1 MSVPL
6 EDYALISNC
15 HSAALVGKNGSIDWL
30 CFPCFDSAAC
40 FAKLL
45 GTHDNGHWQIHPKDQ
60 YQTKRSYFK
69 DTMVLETVFITDTG
83 SCRIIDCMLIDSE
96 GPSLIRSVEGIEGEV
111 DLDFKLTIRF
121 DYGSIIPWV
130 RRNPD
135 GSGITA
141 IAGPEAITIYSPIPL
156 HGKNMHTEASFKI
169 QAGKKKSFILYW
181 YPSHLCSPPQ
191 LTNPDQQILKTI
203 SWWKEWSSQCT
214 YQGFDEEAVKR
225 SLLTLKAL
233 NYQPTGAIVA
243 APTTSLPEEL
253 GGVRNW
259 DYRYGWIRDSSFTL
273 LALLSAGY
281 KEEAVQW
288 NKWLLRAVAGTPS
301 QMNIMYGI
309 RAERRLTELE
319 LEWLIGYENSTPV
332 RIGNDAYT
340 QFQLDVYGEF
350 LASIYLAQVNGI
362 TLSDNTWRM
371 AKKMITFVCENW
383 MMPDEGIW
391 EIRGPRKHFTHSKV
405 MAWVALHY
413 GIESAR
419 EFKLSCNMNEWI
431 IVRDQIHQDI
441 CQNGF
446 DQELNS
452 FVQFYGSKELD
463 ASLLLLTHFGFLPP
477 EDPRMIGTIDA
488 VQKHLMKDGLLLRY
502 INKDHIDGLPG
513 LEGSFIACSF
523 WLVRNLNLIGRC
535 DEAMELYS
543 YLQTLRND
551 VGLFAEEYSVIHKR
565 MLGNFPQALSHIA
578 HINAAMGYKL
588 PKT

>member
-1 MSVPL
+1 MSHPL

-45 GTHDNGHWQIHPKDQ
+45 GTHDNGCWQIHPKDQ
-60 YQTKRSYFK
+60 YETKRSYFK
-69 DTMVLETVFITDTG
+69 DTMVLETIFTTPTG
-83 SCRIIDCMLIDSE
+83 SCRLIDCMLMEHES
-96 GPSLIRSVEGIEGEV
+96 PTLIRSIEGIKGEV
-111 DLDFKLTIRF
+111 DLEFKLTMRF

-141 IAGPEAITIYSPIPL
+141 IAGPEAIIIYSPIPL
-156 HGKNMHTEASFKI
+156 HGKNMHTEAAFKVR
-169 QAGKKKSFILYW
+169 ATEKKSFVLHW
-181 YPSHLCSPPQ
+181 YPSHLCAPPT
-191 LTNPDQQILKTI
+191 LSAPDQQILKTI
-203 SWWKEWSSQCT
+203 SWWKNWSSQCT

-233 NYQPTGAIVA
+233 NYEPTGAIVA

-281 KEEAVQW
+281 KEEAIQW

-319 LEWLIGYENSTPV
+319 LEWLVGYENSTPV
-332 RIGNDAYT
+332 RVGNDAYT

-362 TLSDNTWRM
+362 TLNDNTWRM
-371 AKKMITFVCENW
+371 AKKMIAFVCENW

-413 GIESAR
+413 GIESAL
-419 EFKLSCNMNEWI
+419 EFNLSCNINEWI
-431 IVRDQIHQDI
+431 KIRDIIHQDI

-446 DQELNS
+446 DPELNS
-452 FVQFYGSKELD
+452 FVQYYGSKELD
-463 ASLLLLTHFGFLPP
+463 SSLLLLTHFGFLPAQ
-477 EDPRMIGTIDA
+477 DPRMIGTIEA
-488 VQKHLMKDGLLLRY
+488 VQKYLMKDGLLLRY
-502 INKDHIDGLPG
+502 INKNHIDGLPG

-535 DEAMELYS
+535 DEAMELYT
-543 YLQTLRND
+543 YLQSLRND

-578 HINAAMGYKL
+578 HINAAMGYQL

>member
-30 CFPCFDSAAC
+30 CLPCFDSSAC

-45 GTHDNGHWQIHPKDQ
+45 GTQDNGCWQIHPKEQ
-60 YQTKRSYFK
+60 YETKRSYFK
-69 DTMVLETVFITDTG
+69 DTMVLETIFSTSTG
-83 SCRIIDCMLIDSE
+83 SCRLIDCMLMENES
-96 GPSLIRSVEGIEGEV
+96 PTLIRTIEGIEGEV
-111 DLDFKLTIRF
+111 DLEFKLTMRF

-130 RRNPD
+130 RRNSD
-135 GSGITA
+135 DSGITA

-156 HGKNMHTEASFKI
+156 HGKNMHTETTFKV
-169 QAGKKKSFILYW
+169 KSSEKKSFVLHW
-181 YPSHLCSPPQ
+181 YPSHLCAPPP
-191 LTNPDQQILKTI
+191 LDNPDQQLLKTI
-203 SWWKEWSSQCT
+203 SWWKNWSSQCS
-214 YQGFDEEAVKR
+214 YHGFDEEAVKR

-233 NYQPTGAIVA
+233 NYEPTGAIVA

-281 KEEAVQW
+281 KEEAIQW

-319 LEWLIGYENSTPV
+319 LEWLVGYENSTPV

-362 TLSDNTWRM
+362 TINDNTWRI
-371 AKKMITFVCENW
+371 AKKMIAFVCENW

-413 GIESAR
+413 GIESAK
-419 EFKLSCNMNEWI
+419 EFKLSCSMSEWI
-431 IVRDQIHQDI
+431 KIKDLIHQDI

-446 DQELNS
+446 DPELNS
-452 FVQFYGSKELD
+452 FVQYYGSKELD

-477 EDPRMIGTIDA
+477 EDPRMIGTIEA
-488 VQKHLMKDGLLLRY
+488 VQKYLMKDGLLLRY

-535 DEAMELYS
+535 DEAMELYT
-543 YLQTLRND
+543 YLQSLRND
-551 VGLFAEEYSVIHKR
+551 VGLFAEEYSVVHKR
-565 MLGNFPQALSHIA
+565 MLGNYPQALSHIA
-578 HINAAMGYKL
+578 HINAAMGYQF
-588 PKT
+588 PHA

>member
-30 CFPCFDSAAC
+30 CLPCFDSSAC

-45 GTHDNGHWQIHPKDQ
+45 GTQDNGCWQIHPKDP
-60 YQTKRSYFK
+60 YETKRNYFK
-69 DTMVLETVFITDTG
+69 DTMVLETIFTTSTG
-83 SCRIIDCMLIDSE
+83 SCRLIDCMLMESE
-96 GPSLIRSVEGIEGEV
+96 SPTLMRTIEGIDGEV
-111 DLDFKLTIRF
+111 DLEFKLTMRF

-156 HGKNMHTEASFKI
+156 HGKNMHTEASFKVRPEE
-169 QAGKKKSFILYW
+169 KKSFTLYW
-181 YPSHLCSPPQ
+181 YPSHLCAPAPHVD
-191 LTNPDQQILKTI
+191 LDQQLLKTI
-203 SWWKEWSSQCT
+203 SWWKNWSSQCT
-214 YQGFDEEAVKR
+214 YHGFDEEAVKR

-233 NYQPTGAIVA
+233 NYEPTGAIVA

-259 DYRYGWIRDSSFTL
+259 DYRYGWIRDTSFTL

-319 LEWLIGYENSTPV
+319 LEWLVGYENSAPV

-362 TLSDNTWRM
+362 TLNDNTWRI
-371 AKKMITFVCENW
+371 AKKMIAFVCENW

-413 GIESAR
+413 GIESAK
-419 EFKLSCNMNEWI
+419 EFKLSCNMSEWI
-431 IVRDQIHQDI
+431 KIRDIIHQDI

-452 FVQFYGSKELD
+452 FVQYYGSKELD

-477 EDPRMIGTIDA
+477 EDPRMIGTIEA
-488 VQKHLMKDGLLLRY
+488 VQKYLMKDGLLLRY
-502 INKDHIDGLPG
+502 ISKNHIDGLPG

-523 WLVRNLNLIGRC
+523 WLVGNLNLIGRY
-535 DEAMELYS
+535 DEAMVVLLS
-543 YLQTLRND
+543 LR
-551 VGLFAEEYSVIHKR
+551 
-565 MLGNFPQALSHIA
+565 
-578 HINAAMGYKL
+578 
-588 PKT
+588 